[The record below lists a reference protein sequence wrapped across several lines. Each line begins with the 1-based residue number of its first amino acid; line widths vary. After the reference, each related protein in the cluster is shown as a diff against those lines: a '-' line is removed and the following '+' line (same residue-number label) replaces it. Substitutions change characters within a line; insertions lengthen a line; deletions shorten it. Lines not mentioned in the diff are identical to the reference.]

1 MQLPAHAV
9 GPHVFGAQETS
20 CSAGQEPV
28 PSHEA
33 ASTATPELHDGSRQV
48 VPLPGYA
55 QAAGWVPSQVPAQTE
70 PSEAQAVRALRGPPT
85 TGVQVPAL
93 PLSAQASHWL
103 VQAVSQQTPSTQCC
117 DPHWFAP
124 PQVWPGASSGTQTP
138 AEHQVPLEQSE
149 SALQLPVHAVGPQL
163 KGAHVCVWRA
173 GQAPAPS
180 HEAASVAIPPVQEGS
195 RQEMELPG

>member
-1 MQLPAHAV
+1 M
-9 GPHVFGAQETS
+9 
-20 CSAGQEPV
+20 
-28 PSHEA
+28 
-33 ASTATPELHDGSRQV
+33 PELHDGSRQV

>member
-1 MQLPAHAV
+1 V
-9 GPHVFGAQETS
+9 YGAQETS
-20 CSAGQEPV
+20 CSAGQEPF
-28 PSHEA
+28 PSQEA

-55 QAAGWVPSQVPAQTE
+55 QAAGWVPSQVPPQTD
-70 PSEAQAVRALRGPPT
+70 PSEAQAVRALRGAPA
-85 TGVQVPAL
+85 TGVQVPTL
-93 PLSAQASHWL
+93 PLSAQASHWP
-103 VQAVSQQTPSTQCC
+103 VHAVSQQTPSTQRC

-124 PQVWPGASSGTQTP
+124 AQAWPCASSGMQMP
-138 AEHQVPLEQSE
+138 PEHQVPLEQSE

-180 HEAASVAIPPVQEGS
+180 HEAASVAIPPAQEGL

>member
-1 MQLPAHAV
+1 
-9 GPHVFGAQETS
+9 
-20 CSAGQEPV
+20 
-28 PSHEA
+28 SHDA
-33 ASTATPELHDGSRQV
+33 ASTPMPELQDGSRHV
-48 VPLPGYA
+48 VPLPGYV
-55 QAAGWVPSQVPAQTE
+55 QAAGWIPSQVPAQTE
-70 PSEAQAVRALRGPPT
+70 PSEAQAVRALRGPPA

-103 VQAVSQQTPSTQCC
+103 LQAVSQQTPSTQCC

-163 KGAHVCVWRA
+163 KGAPVSVWSA
-173 GQAPAPS
+173 GQARAPS
-180 HEAASVAIPPVQEGS
+180 LEPPRAAIPPV
-195 RQEMELPG
+195 